1 MQLDWLKAREK
12 LDLLFGVLE
21 SIQWSLRK
29 DKLKIIITILS
40 KSMIEFEGVGTYES
54 QDIILDRLQIMLN
67 K

>member
-40 KSMIEFEGVGTYES
+40 KSMIEFERVGTYES